1 MQKVM
6 ILMYTVEKERFTT
19 LLKNFDLKY
28 GVSRRKYF
36 SCTATAVCKAVSN
49 ELEEEDT
56 VNMIT
61 YIFAFFMHSVSIF
74 VTLETN

>member
-1 MQKVM
+1 MGCLGENISPV
-6 ILMYTVEKERFTT
+6 
-19 LLKNFDLKY
+19 LLLLYAK
-28 GVSRRKYF
+28 
-36 SCTATAVCKAVSN
+36 AHEAVSN